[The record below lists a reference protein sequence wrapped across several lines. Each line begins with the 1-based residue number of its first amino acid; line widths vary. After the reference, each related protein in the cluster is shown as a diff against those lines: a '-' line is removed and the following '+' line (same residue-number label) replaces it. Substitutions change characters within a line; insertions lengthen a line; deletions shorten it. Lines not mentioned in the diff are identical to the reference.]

1 MLGIDVKKTKEELI
15 ISWQL
20 AKITIPLRD
29 VIEVTEDATYAG
41 IEDTSA
47 IRIGT
52 AYGTTDCI
60 LIKTVKQN
68 LILFAYPFTVSIIET
83 IPFPFIK

>member
-20 AKITIPLRD
+20 AEVTIPLCD
-29 VIEVTEDATYAG
+29 VLEVTEDATYAG
-41 IEDTSA
+41 VKEPTA

-52 AYGTTDCI
+52 AYGTTDRI
-60 LIKTVKQN
+60 LIRTIKQN
-68 LILFAYPFTVSIIET
+68 YVLFTTNKVSILNAIRS
-83 IPFPFIK
+83 